1 MRCSLMIRGIT
12 FQESGE
18 REPIMRVSPQFTEHP
33 SFSPV
38 YGAPPRDPANNAASL
53 TTPSTLLA
61 PTGALYTMILK
72 SSFCDFHS
80 DQCPHPVHFAFTFP
94 PRKERKLFVIQN
106 MEQSL
111 SVIQKLKLPPISMI
125 IFIPMILF
133 PITAHLT
140 FIATKVAA
148 NALIWWSHNI
158 FYSEEHHNHQTGS
171 RFFIIMA
178 IVASKQPPNTLW

>member
-1 MRCSLMIRGIT
+1 M
-12 FQESGE
+12 
-18 REPIMRVSPQFTEHP
+18 
-33 SFSPV
+33 
-38 YGAPPRDPANNAASL
+38 
-53 TTPSTLLA
+53 
-61 PTGALYTMILK
+61 
-72 SSFCDFHS
+72 
-80 DQCPHPVHFAFTFP
+80 
-94 PRKERKLFVIQN
+94 FVNQN

-158 FYSEEHHNHQTGS
+158 FYSEEHNHQTGS

-178 IVASKQPPNTLW
+178 IVPSKQPPNPLW